1 MTKQAK
7 NARNLAKARQ
17 ITAMHKNG
25 EKGPARTTPAHGKKW
40 GYRDNPEVLK
50 RIAEALKA
58 SAGEDSGGK
67 TEKTAGKRILRG
79 AGKATLVNNVG
90 VV

>member
-1 MTKQAK
+1 MSRQSK

-25 EKGPARTTPAHGKKW
+25 EKGPSRTTPQHGKKW

-50 RIAEALKA
+50 RIAEAAKA
-58 SAGEDSGGK
+58 AEPQN
-67 TEKTAGKRILRG
+67 EKTAGKKILRG
-79 AGKATLVNNVG
+79 AGKASQQVPA
-90 VV
+90 